1 MPNSLIR
8 QFADSLI
15 CPILAVSAPGG
26 RCRAAKAEGDD
37 HLDCIMQ
44 NKANFK
50 IGKIDI
56 SIATIKD
63 YDNERRTINN
73 ERYSKQTQ
81 TKPISRFPIL
91 QYVAKWGPSDY
102 PCVVELARYNLVL
115 RDDNMKDFDGE
126 YVKCQVHRK
135 QMQ

>member
-1 MPNSLIR
+1 MANSLIR

-15 CPILAVSAPGG
+15 CPVSTIPAPGG
-26 RCRAAKAEGDD
+26 MCRAAKAEGDD
-37 HLDCIMQ
+37 RPDCFMQ

-56 SIATIKD
+56 SIAIIKD
-63 YDNERRTINN
+63 YDSEQRSTNN

-81 TKPISRFPIL
+81 TKPI
-91 QYVAKWGPSDY
+91 SDY

-126 YVKCQVHRK
+126 YVECQVHRK